1 MKLSGHGLECD
12 FEFAEPDME
21 GWMQTSI
28 RVQVPA
34 FEGGFGCTIQ
44 IEEWEEFI
52 RVLRQLEASIGTD
65 TRAEWANMEGNV
77 AFRFELHRSGALE
90 MQYKFSA
97 QTLASGPTLSGIC
110 EADQSFLPE
119 WVRAS
124 QQALEDVR

>member
-1 MKLSGHGLECD
+1 MKLSGQGLECD

-21 GWMQTSI
+21 GWMKTNI

-44 IEEWEEFI
+44 IEEWDEFI
-52 RVLRQLEASIGTD
+52 CVLRQLEASIGTD
-65 TRAEWANMEGNV
+65 ARAEWANMEGNV
-77 AFRFELHRSGALE
+77 ALRFELHKSGALE
-90 MQYKFSA
+90 IQYKFSA

-110 EADQSFLPE
+110 RADQSFLQGL
-119 WVRAS
+119 VRSS